1 MQQYEDTHITLKL
14 SERLGSEI
22 RSRITVERI
31 YEELNNKKISCID
44 LSGIDFIT
52 RGVAD
57 ELYNIQDRGVS
68 FINASSP
75 VQCMLDIVANGRT
88 NKRQLRSDNA
98 KIIKCNNM
106 EELEKLFQEM

>member
-31 YEELNNKKISCID
+31 YEELNNKKISC
-44 LSGIDFIT
+44 IDFIT